1 VVADAV
7 EQPAAPAETEPV
19 AAPTGETLL
28 VQPFPVDQGLVD
40 GEVTAPPAA
49 TTPSMVAMPVAPT
62 TAPVEEQSPVPVDE
76 GDQPGEIGVSAA
88 QTPSAAG
95 AEPDDDSTSEAV
107 INTPATPAPQTG
119 SAASRRARHA
129 AATAQTP
136 PESGTEAVATETP
149 AVASDAA
156 EPARVAP
163 SGPAESG
170 YEPVAIPTVE
180 HAGGE
185 PVAAPTGETVAHPDQ
200 PESGREG
207 VPVAPAQQPTASS
220 GEAWENVAVFARTP
234 ADAVGHVGEQATMDA
249 PEESGEPVQT
259 EVPWYAASVE
269 GAVPPAADAAAPEA
283 RGASDSEPASAPT
296 ASTPEDQPEGRAV
309 EAGSAEPVAG
319 RPGET
324 DETSDAPE
332 EPAPIPWGDQELRR
346 RIYTEVQE
354 FVAAIARRDV
364 NELASRYGI
373 AGNDLAGLDEQLAG
387 LSAPA
392 SDLTLY
398 PVEQA
403 DDYVDDHHRLSLSE
417 LEGGGVVIASEL
429 WAHGASTG
437 ARLVAHWNPMGI
449 YPFDFRHVSM

>member
-1 VVADAV
+1 
-7 EQPAAPAETEPV
+7 
-19 AAPTGETLL
+19 
-28 VQPFPVDQGLVD
+28 
-40 GEVTAPPAA
+40 
-49 TTPSMVAMPVAPT
+49 M
-62 TAPVEEQSPVPVDE
+62 
-76 GDQPGEIGVSAA
+76 
-88 QTPSAAG
+88 
-95 AEPDDDSTSEAV
+95 
-107 INTPATPAPQTG
+107 
-119 SAASRRARHA
+119 
-129 AATAQTP
+129 
-136 PESGTEAVATETP
+136 
-149 AVASDAA
+149 ASDAA
-156 EPARVAP
+156 EPARVAS

-220 GEAWENVAVFARTP
+220 GEAWENVAVSARTP
-234 ADAVGHVGEQATMDA
+234 ADAVGHVGEQTTMDA

-309 EAGSAEPVAG
+309 EAAPAEPVAG

-324 DETSDAPE
+324 DETAAGSAEPVAGTADAPE
-332 EPAPIPWGDQELRR
+332 EPAPTPWGGQELRR